1 MSILTYYE
9 LGEYR
14 QKVILSQIVLTKIK
28 KKRKIEK
35 KETHR
40 EIEKTKDEIKKMIK
54 INEIK

>member
-1 MSILTYYE
+1 MSILTYHE

-14 QKVILSQIVLTKIK
+14 QKVISEIVLNKI

-40 EIEKTKDEIKKMIK
+40 EIEKTKDEIKKNNNK
-54 INEIK
+54 